1 MRRYLIAE
9 QVAIIVALII
19 AIAPQL
25 PTPMLE
31 GQATYPYPPVEGDS
45 WVYAQGDVEEDGSF
59 THTHNIYL
67 NISRGADGTYILWE
81 RSESILLEG
90 YESYANYTILSNWSV
105 INYIESVLSIAAEY
119 KPPVPYVFHPRSPSD
134 RMSINSSLTLYVETP
149 NGTIVMKGSQA
160 TSYIVNGTTWIVYN
174 NTKIQAYV
182 VQEYTEVSLANIEYN
197 ISTTSITR
205 GAYIINNSFKLP
217 FVWEFTIETSYSN
230 GEQITYTSKMILQS
244 YRITPDPLA
253 YATQRPSGA
262 NTTTTVSLATTAK
275 EATTSKPTETY
286 TTAPSPTSTISTNT
300 TIQAYNLLII
310 VSRIGNYSGQEMPIR
325 IRIQNLVNGETVAL
339 VEINRTYSIKLPSST
354 YVISIE
360 ELEGKGGDGAYFY
373 RFVEWKI
380 PVDGSSRTS
389 QDPSIQMRLDRDL
402 AITIVVE
409 VYIKQQGAVAPV
421 QTQPGTTTTAAARG
435 NITTAAANFT
445 RTQAAVETLTTARAP
460 IYGSGETEAPKTS
473 LEAPEKPWYSNP
485 IIVGSIA
492 GGGVVA
498 LAATMVLR
506 RRGVSRRARA
516 YVSSKGREE
525 HREADALNMP
535 RYMQPPPTPQPAT
548 AGTNLKICGR
558 CGASNPLQARFCRQ
572 CGAEFSE
579 PQELKLCPH
588 CGAPTKQGARFCP
601 RCGSP
606 I

>member
-1 MRRYLIAE
+1 MRRYPIAE
-9 QVAIIVALII
+9 QIAIIVALII
-19 AIAPQL
+19 AIAPHFPTQL
-25 PTPMLE
+25 LE

-45 WVYAQGDVEEDGSF
+45 WVYALGNVEEDGSF

-67 NISRGADGTYILWE
+67 NISRGAGGTYILWE
-81 RSESILLEG
+81 RSENILLGG

-105 INYIESVLSIAAEY
+105 INYRAPGLSIAVEY

-149 NGTIVMKGSQA
+149 NGTIVMRGSQS

-182 VQEYTEVSLANIEYN
+182 VQEYTEITLANTEYN

-217 FVWEFTIETSYSN
+217 FVSEFTTETSYSS
-230 GEQITYTSKMILQS
+230 GEQTTYTNKMILQNH
-244 YRITPDPLA
+244 RITPDPLTTT
-253 YATQRPSGA
+253 TQKPTRTA
-262 NTTTTVSLATTAK
+262 NTTTVAPPTTTATT
-275 EATTSKPTETY
+275 TTETY
-286 TTAPSPTSTISTNT
+286 TSSPSPTSTTPTNT
-300 TIQAYNLLII
+300 VGQMHNLLII
-310 VSRIGNYSGQEMPIR
+310 VSRIGNYSGSDIPVK
-325 IRIQNLVNGETVAL
+325 IRIQNLATGETVAL
-339 VEINRTYSIKLPSST
+339 VGINRTYSIRLPSST

-360 ELEGKGGDGAYFY
+360 ELEGRGGDGAYYY
-373 RFVEWKI
+373 RFAEWKI

-389 QDPSIQMRLDRDL
+389 QDPSIQVRLDRDL

-409 VYIKQQGAVAPV
+409 VYIKQQGAVAPA

-435 NITTAAANFT
+435 NITTAASNFT

-460 IYGSGETEAPKTS
+460 IYGGGETEAPKTS

-492 GGGVVA
+492 GGGAVA

-506 RRGVSRRARA
+506 RRSVSRRA

-525 HREADALNMP
+525 HRETDALNMP

-548 AGTNLKICGR
+548 AGTSLKICSR
-558 CGASNPLQARFCRQ
+558 CGASNPLQARFCKQ

-588 CGAPTKQGARFCP
+588 CGSPTKQGARFCP